1 MPPTIPPPAADEYAD
16 FYKGYVDLAKGH
28 DLPAAYETQLA
39 EVEARLG
46 ALAPA
51 RWKHRYAE
59 GKWSVQELVGHLCDA
74 ERVFA
79 YRLLRIGRGDA
90 TPLPGFEENAFVAA
104 AHSDERT
111 LPDLLE
117 EFAALR
123 RATIL
128 LAAHLPPDAW
138 SNRGIASGMG
148 ISARALA
155 AILYGHVA
163 HHLSVLRDRYGV

>member
-1 MPPTIPPPAADEYAD
+1 MDTIPSPAPDECASFYA
-16 FYKGYVDLAKGH
+16 GYVAEAEGRA
-28 DLPAAYETQLA
+28 LPSAYGAQLD
-39 EVEARLG
+39 ELLARLG
-46 ALAPA
+46 GLEPG
-51 RWKHRYAE
+51 RWRHRYAE
-59 GKWSVQELVGHLCDA
+59 GKWSVQELVGHLIDA

-90 TPLPGFEENAFVAA
+90 TPLAGFEENAFVAA
-104 AHSDERT
+104 AGSDDRT

-117 EFAALR
+117 EFSALR

-128 LAAHLPPDAW
+128 LAAHMPQEGW
-138 SNRGIASGMG
+138 SRRGTASGHA

-163 HHLSVLRDRYGV
+163 HHLQVLRDRYGV